1 MDLKTIIDALSLA
14 VAVIELVR
22 KLYQSWRKRKKKVEK
37 KHTAH
42 NSTKS

>member
-22 KLYQSWRKRKKKVEK
+22 KLYQSWRKRKKKVGK